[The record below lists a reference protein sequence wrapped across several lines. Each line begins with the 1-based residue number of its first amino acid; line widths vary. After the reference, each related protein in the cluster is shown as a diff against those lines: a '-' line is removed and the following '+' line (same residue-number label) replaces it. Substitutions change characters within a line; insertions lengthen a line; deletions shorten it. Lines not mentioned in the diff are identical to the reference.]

1 MQDVKTDN
9 TRKEVLGIKGMH
21 CASCAANV
29 EKSVRKIPGIKDINV
44 NLTDERAD
52 IWWESGKVR
61 ISDIRE
67 AITKAGYIPVELEE
81 SDEKEMRKNREL
93 KEMIR
98 DFIISAAAAIPLF
111 YIAMAPMTGLNLPF
125 PSFIEPMMHPFNFAL
140 ASFLLVL
147 PPLYAGRRFFTA
159 GIPALFRLSPN
170 MDSLVAVGTSA
181 AVIYSTINLV
191 LIALGRV
198 SAVEQL
204 YFETAG
210 VIITLILLGKILE
223 SRAKRKTGR
232 SIKALMNLTPEN
244 AILMAD
250 GKEVETA
257 VSDLE
262 PGDLIR
268 VKPGGRVPVD
278 GVITEGYSAVDESM
292 LTGESLPVEKSA
304 GSAVTGGSINK
315 TGSFIFKASRVGRDT
330 TLARIIKLVEDAQ
343 NSKAP
348 IARLADEVSA
358 WFVPAVM
365 AAALISAGVWM
376 ITGAGIPFS
385 MTVLTAV
392 LLIACPCAL
401 GLATPTAIMVGT
413 GRGAELGILVKTGEA
428 LQTAAGIN
436 AVIFDKTGTLT
447 EGKPVVTDIIPLR
460 MSEDEFLSL
469 LASAEVSSGHPLAE
483 AIVRKAEEKKLEL
496 LDTSDFNAI
505 PGGGIKAVVNDRQEK
520 VEMLVGTRKLL
531 AREGAAL
538 DSPEAE
544 KLIKQGESLAEEGK
558 TPIYMAVKE
567 SSSWKPEGLIAL
579 RDSLKPGSREA
590 VEELKKMG
598 IKSFMLTGDN
608 KKAAEAIARA
618 AGIDEVRSEV
628 LPGDKASEVERLKK
642 EGLLVAMVGDGI
654 NDAPALAAAD
664 VGIAIGSGT
673 DVAIESADIIL
684 VKSDVRDAAA
694 AIRLSR
700 AVLGNIKQNLFWAF
714 AYNVLLI
721 PVAAGVLTLFGGPLL
736 NPMFAAGAMSL
747 SSVSVVSNALR
758 LKRFKK

>member
-1 MQDVKTDN
+1 MQELKTDN

-29 EKSVRKIPGIKDINV
+29 ERTVRKIPGIRDINV
-44 NLTDERAD
+44 NLTGERAD
-52 IWWESGKVR
+52 IWLESGKVR

-67 AITKAGYIPVELEE
+67 AITKAGYIPVELED
-81 SDEKEMRKNREL
+81 SDEKEIRKNREL
-93 KEMIR
+93 KDMVK
-98 DFIISAAAAIPLF
+98 DFIISAAAAVLLF

-125 PSFIEPMMHPFNFAL
+125 PSFIEPMTYPLNYGIVSL
-140 ASFLLVL
+140 LLVL
-147 PPLYAGRRFFTA
+147 PSLYAGRRFFTA
-159 GIPALFRLSPN
+159 GIPSLFRLSPN
-170 MDSLVAVGTSA
+170 MDSLVAVGASA
-181 AVIYSTINLV
+181 AILYSIVNLV
-191 LIALGRV
+191 LIASGRT

-223 SRAKRKTGR
+223 SRAKRKTSR
-232 SIKALMNLTPEN
+232 SIKALMNLTPDS
-244 AILMAD
+244 AVRLVD
-250 GKEVETA
+250 GNERETP

-268 VKPGGRVPVD
+268 VKPGGRIPVD
-278 GVITEGYSAVDESM
+278 GIITEGYSAVDESM
-292 LTGESLPVEKSA
+292 LTGESLPVEKNA

-315 TGSFIFKASRVGRDT
+315 TGSFIFRAERVGRDT
-330 TLARIIKLVEDAQ
+330 TLARIIRLVEDAQ

-348 IARLADEVSA
+348 IAHLADEVSA

-365 AAALISAGVWM
+365 LAALISASAWM

-428 LQTAAGIN
+428 LQTAAGIT

-469 LASAEVSSGHPLAE
+469 MASAETSSGHPLAE
-483 AIVRKAEEKKLEL
+483 AIVRKAGEKKLDL
-496 LDTSDFNAI
+496 NPSSDFNAI
-505 PGGGIKAVVNDRQEK
+505 PGGGIRASVISAGGR
-520 VEMLVGTRKLL
+520 VEVLAGTKKLL
-531 AREGAAL
+531 GREGVRL
-538 DSPEAE
+538 ESSEAE
-544 KLIKQGESLAEEGK
+544 GLFKRGGELAEDGK
-558 TPIYMAVKE
+558 TPIYMAVNE
-567 SSSWKPEGLIAL
+567 AGEWMAAGLVAMS
-579 RDSLKPGSREA
+579 DSLKPGSREA
-590 VEELKKMG
+590 VAGLKKMG
-598 IKSFMLTGDN
+598 IKSYMITGDN
-608 KKAAEAIARA
+608 EKAAQVIALEAGIEEVRAEVLPEDKAAEI
-618 AGIDEVRSEV
+618 VRLREQ
-628 LPGDKASEVERLKK
+628 GYI
-642 EGLLVAMVGDGI
+642 VAMVGDGI

-694 AIRLSR
+694 AIMLSR

-758 LKRFKK
+758 LRSFRK